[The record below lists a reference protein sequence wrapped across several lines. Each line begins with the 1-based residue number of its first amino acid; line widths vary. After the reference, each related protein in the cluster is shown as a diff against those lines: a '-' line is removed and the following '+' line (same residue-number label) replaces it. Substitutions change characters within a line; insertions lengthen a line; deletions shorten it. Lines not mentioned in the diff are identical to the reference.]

1 MCAAYGHLLMPE
13 DHDLS
18 LLTRPKTQIIDLQLP
33 PDRFSADIFEN
44 LSFEIRHEIPAC
56 TVPNAR
62 QRLLAQGELAM
73 DDRKRIDPVIHEAS
87 SSEEAPPPKGESS
100 KTLSRPNWRPWP
112 MRSAYQSILT
122 IVSLAMA
129 VGQEV
134 LYQYSNRNNGL
145 FSFQYVSQITTS
157 QWFLWRYFPT
167 MIVVLYGM
175 GIQTLDH
182 QVMRLDPFY
191 KLARPRGLGGQ
202 AALLRDP
209 VNYFTY
215 IRHPIEAG
223 PRVWTSAFMTML
235 ALIAVPPIQSASIS
249 TKILPTDK
257 ILPTHNN
264 VSGTVYVHSSWSRC
278 LTALF
283 IAIACCTVILQVLL
297 RAPSGLSANPD
308 GIAGIAGVMIGG
320 NVLQRLE
327 GLSADPNDS
336 EITSKLARGRYH
348 LRDGCIWQSFAESTM
363 PSISDLQ
370 KLKPQRLVLSTPLM
384 TMLLILGLL
393 LAVLTPVLNMTPA
406 RVVVAKT
413 PWLPTAFA
421 VSYKMLWGQ
430 FEVHI
435 RTTEPY
441 WHLCCGRAPGSTLA
455 VDYTSLPTPAL
466 GLRALA
472 NGHLGLALIGFNSML
487 AEVLVVCAASLYDNE
502 ASGTVSFSGFWYPFG
517 IIIAMC
523 VVMSGSMGFLWFERR
538 RTWLPRAPGSIA
550 SIVVYLYMSKMLD
563 DFNNM
568 HRLSPRERASKLK
581 ARSKTYSLGWF
592 DSGLGKHK
600 LRIDEEPRIA
610 KYFPP
615 GYVDALPEETVD
627 RNSACIEESPL
638 NERTSQDS

>member
-1 MCAAYGHLLMPE
+1 MRAAYEHLLMPE

-18 LLTRPKTQIIDLQLP
+18 LLTRPKTQMIDIQLP

-44 LSFEIRHEIPAC
+44 LSFEIRHEIPAR

-87 SSEEAPPPKGESS
+87 SSEEAPPKDESS
-100 KTLSRPNWRPWP
+100 KTPSRPNWRPWP

-129 VGQEV
+129 VGQEA

-145 FSFQYVSQITTS
+145 FSFQSVSQITTS

-167 MIVVLYGM
+167 MIVILYGM

-202 AALLRDP
+202 AALLRDA

-223 PRVWTSAFMTML
+223 PRVWTSAFMAML
-235 ALIAVPPIQSASIS
+235 ALIAVPPIQSASIP
-249 TKILPTDK
+249 TKTLITD
-257 ILPTHNN
+257 ND
-264 VSGTVYVHSSWSRC
+264 VSGTVYVHSYWSRC

-283 IAIACCTVILQVLL
+283 IAIACCTVILQALL

-308 GIAGIAGVMIGG
+308 GIAGIVGVMIGG

-336 EITSKLARGRYH
+336 EIMSRLAHGRYH
-348 LRDGCIWQSFAESTM
+348 LRDGCIWQSSAEESTM

-384 TMLLILGLL
+384 TMLLIFGLL
-393 LAVLTPVLNMTPA
+393 LAVLTPVLNPTLA
-406 RVVVAKT
+406 RVMVDKT

-441 WHLCCGRAPGSTLA
+441 WHLCRGRAPGSTLT

-487 AEVLVVCAASLYDNE
+487 AEVLVVCVASLSDNE
-502 ASGTVSFSGFWYPFG
+502 ASGTLSFSGFWYPFR
-517 IIIAMC
+517 IIIASYL
-523 VVMSGSMGFLWFERR
+523 VMSGSMGFLWSERR
-538 RTWLPRAPGSIA
+538 HTWLPRAPGSIA
-550 SIVVYLYMSKMLD
+550 SIFVYLHMSKMLD
-563 DFNNM
+563 DFKNM
-568 HRLSPRERASKLK
+568 HRLSPRERTSKLK
-581 ARSKTYSLGWF
+581 AGSKTYSLGWF
-592 DSGLGKHK
+592 DSGLGKRK

-615 GYVDALPEETVD
+615 GYVGALPEETVD
-627 RNSACIEESPL
+627 RNSACTEESPL
-638 NERTSQDS
+638 NERTSRDS